1 MARTSEKLKK
11 AARENGKKG
20 GRPKGTKSQ
29 ATLEREEVLKQ
40 LRQKVMTASDEL
52 FIAQMSLARGYFYLF
67 KIEKKLI
74 VGPKGGKKWVPL
86 PPKRVENLWE
96 IEAYLCGLVD
106 QSYDPHDNDPSA
118 TYYYIVTK
126 DPQNAAI
133 DSLQDRVFG
142 RATQA
147 VEVSNPDGSLKT
159 VIVQKS
165 DMNSI
170 KKNKENG

>member
-1 MARTSEKLKK
+1 MSNKRTSEILKK

-20 GRPKGTKSQ
+20 GRPPGSKSE

-40 LRQKVMTASDEL
+40 MRQKVMGVADEL
-52 FIAQMSLARGYFYLF
+52 FIAQMSLAKGYYYLY
-67 KIEKKLI
+67 KIEKKLY
-74 VGPKGGKKWVPL
+74 VGPKGGKKYVPQR
-86 PPKRVENLWE
+86 PKLVKDLWE

-106 QSYDPHDNDPSA
+106 ESNDPHDNDPAA

-133 DSLQDRVFG
+133 DSLQDRTFG
-142 RATQA
+142 RSTQS

-159 VIVQKS
+159 VIIQKA
-165 DMNSI
+165 
-170 KKNKENG
+170 NGTTKQ